1 MISIKYWTCSLVD
14 SVCFK
19 WFYHQMALQNTL
31 MKATWLKN
39 AIPVSKEVYKW
50 LYISN
55 RTEPEVELPIFKPG
69 RFIVSSFIF
78 AAVIAKEQQ
87 YHKTNKKKP
96 PTLPK
101 AGTDTRIF
109 YLFFKFLEEME
120 LRVFYVIVLCRNQI
134 VADCHKTEFSMQSV
148 KYKSFIQSCCFMQT
162 DWENPAGQDN

>member
-69 RFIVSSFIF
+69 KFIVSSFIF

-87 YHKTNKKKP
+87 Y
-96 PTLPK
+96 PTLTKQTKKNPNTTK
-101 AGTDTRIF
+101 GWNWHKDFLPFFQIF
-109 YLFFKFLEEME
+109 RRDGAPSFLCNCVMQKPDS
-120 LRVFYVIVLCRNQI
+120 CRL
-134 VADCHKTEFSMQSV
+134 S
-148 KYKSFIQSCCFMQT
+148 
-162 DWENPAGQDN
+162 